1 MSGLTA
7 REFSAFASKC
17 AEIGNEI
24 VDEDGFVSAR
34 GLVSRFGAEL
44 VFRPLL
50 VEGMLA
56 SVERDEHQDGSV
68 GLQHKWV
75 VLIDNESY
83 VGVSEADIRNESVI
97 NSLPP
102 RMRNTI
108 AHELVHSLA
117 FRSTEFGVEL
127 TRFDESQKSRRALIT
142 AIEQETEKLSS
153 FLLISES
160 SLDAQLAGCAENLS
174 VDVFGKAMRNMG
186 VSRYVLVN
194 RLNLL
199 KTVDN
204 RGLLTR
210 RALRNTAVGIGEW
223 LNPSEARLKDW
234 PLFLNFDR
242 NIVPEFLIKL
252 REGKLMALDGVF
264 TDPSFCL
271 CGGNVRHGTMLLRGG
286 TPRASRAE
294 EMRVS
299 CSVESCTRRER
310 STFLFLVRSF

>member
-17 AEIGNEI
+17 AEIGNELA
-24 VDEDGFVSAR
+24 DEGGFVSAR

-44 VFRPLL
+44 ILRPLL

-56 SVERDEHQDGSV
+56 SVERDEHQDGGV
-68 GLQHKWV
+68 GLQHKWA

-83 VGVSEADIRNESVI
+83 VDVSEADIRNESVM
-97 NSLPP
+97 NPLPS

-127 TRFDESQKSRRALIT
+127 TRFDESQKSRRALIA
-142 AIEQETEKLSS
+142 AIEQETEKLSP
-153 FLLISES
+153 FLLIPES
-160 SLDAQLAGCAENLS
+160 SLDAQLAGCEENFS
-174 VDVFGKAMRNMG
+174 VDVFEKAMRNMG

-199 KTVDN
+199 RTVDN
-204 RGLLTR
+204 RSLLNR

-223 LNPSEARLKDW
+223 LSPGEARLKDW
-234 PLFLNFDR
+234 PLFLNFNR
-242 NIVPEFLIKL
+242 NVIPEFLLKL
-252 REGKLMALDGVF
+252 CEGKLVTLDGVF
-264 TDPSFCL
+264 ADPSFCL
-271 CGGNVRHGTMLLRGG
+271 CGGTVRHSTTLLHGG
-286 TPRASRAE
+286 TLKVPRAE
-294 EMRVS
+294 KMRVR
-299 CSVESCTRRER
+299 CSVESCARRER

>member
-1 MSGLTA
+1 M
-7 REFSAFASKC
+7 
-17 AEIGNEI
+17 N
-24 VDEDGFVSAR
+24 
-34 GLVSRFGAEL
+34 
-44 VFRPLL
+44 PLP
-50 VEGMLA
+50 A
-56 SVERDEHQDGSV
+56 
-68 GLQHKWV
+68 
-75 VLIDNESY
+75 
-83 VGVSEADIRNESVI
+83 
-97 NSLPP
+97 

-127 TRFDESQKSRRALIT
+127 TRFDESQKSRRALIA
-142 AIEQETEKLSS
+142 AIERETEKLSP

-160 SLDAQLAGCAENLS
+160 SLDAQLVGCEENLH
-174 VDVFGKAMRNMG
+174 VDVFENAMRNMG

-204 RGLLTR
+204 RGLLKR

-223 LNPSEARLKDW
+223 LSTGEACLKDW
-234 PLFLNFDR
+234 PIFLNFDR

-252 REGKLMALDGVF
+252 CKGKLVALDGVF

-271 CGGNVRHGTMLLRGG
+271 RGGDIHHGTMLLRGG
-286 TPRASRAE
+286 TLRAPRAE

-299 CSVESCTRRER
+299 CSVESCTRREH